1 VHSLACNGLHC
12 FRWSESKSNLSY
24 GLEESLSLAPKLQ
37 FRLCLLLWGN
47 SRGPTLTTLFGDA
60 KVSSSKKHS
69 LLPMLTIVFLISYGL
84 LAWLVVE
91 QNNTIQAQ
99 KTLIRQ
105 MFGDNTELT
114 ALKIRINREKNQ
126 AQARAQAQAP
136 VQPGTPG
143 QSGGSNHSTGRMQKS
158 APQKPPKPT
167 SDTMD
172 VRRALNTI

>member
-1 VHSLACNGLHC
+1 M
-12 FRWSESKSNLSY
+12 
-24 GLEESLSLAPKLQ
+24 
-37 FRLCLLLWGN
+37 
-47 SRGPTLTTLFGDA
+47 
-60 KVSSSKKHS
+60 
-69 LLPMLTIVFLISYGL
+69 LPLLTIVFLISYGL

-114 ALKIRINREKNQ
+114 ALKIRLNREKNQ
-126 AQARAQAQAP
+126 AQARSQAQAP
-136 VQPGTPG
+136 VSPSTPREKA
-143 QSGGSNHSTGRMQKS
+143 GSNRGMGRMQKS

>member
-1 VHSLACNGLHC
+1 M
-12 FRWSESKSNLSY
+12 
-24 GLEESLSLAPKLQ
+24 
-37 FRLCLLLWGN
+37 
-47 SRGPTLTTLFGDA
+47 
-60 KVSSSKKHS
+60 
-69 LLPMLTIVFLISYGL
+69 LPLLTIVFLISYGL

-99 KTLIRQ
+99 KALIRQ

-126 AQARAQAQAP
+126 ARSQAQAP
-136 VQPGTPG
+136 VSPSTPREK
-143 QSGGSNHSTGRMQKS
+143 SGSNRSMGRMQKS
-158 APQKPPKPT
+158 APQKPPRPT

>member
-1 VHSLACNGLHC
+1 M
-12 FRWSESKSNLSY
+12 
-24 GLEESLSLAPKLQ
+24 
-37 FRLCLLLWGN
+37 
-47 SRGPTLTTLFGDA
+47 TTLLGDA
-60 KVSSSKKHS
+60 KVSSNKKHS
-69 LLPMLTIVFLISYGL
+69 MVPMLTIVFLISYGL

-126 AQARAQAQAP
+126 AQARAQAQAAVP
-136 VQPGTPG
+136 PLTPG
-143 QSGGSNHSTGRMQKS
+143 QSGGSNRSTGRMQKS